1 MLLTRHVE
9 RILAYRDPVDMRKQ
23 FDGLIAIVRNVLRGD
38 PLSGSLYLFRNRRG
52 NYIKGVFWDRTG
64 FFLIAKRL
72 EQGRFQLHG
81 DGATQ
86 ELSTQMFELLLDGI
100 ILGRRKRSAVE
111 TMHDVA
117 RESRIAE
124 P

>member
-1 MLLTRHVE
+1 M
-9 RILAYRDPVDMRKQ
+9 
-23 FDGLIAIVRNVLRGD
+23 RNVLRED

-52 NYIKGVFWDRTG
+52 NYVKGVLWDRTG

-72 EQGRFQLHG
+72 EQGRFRLP
-81 DGATQ
+81 GADVTQ

-100 ILGRRKRSAVE
+100 ILGRRKRRAVE
-111 TMHDVA
+111 IEYDVA